1 MPASNY
7 RLNFGERQAYELPV
21 AQRVLALIITPA
33 ELRFV
38 HSQQACITYHLL
50 SMPTN
55 FDVKRSSVGGDG
67 GGREALSGGVGGC
80 NSVPKPRARL
90 ARSNWSFSSWQERS
104 RTVIGRVAAIC
115 HGSCIVND
123 TFGMGMSNG
132 FDGLDRP
139 SMSLFC

>member
-67 GGREALSGGVGGC
+67 GGVGGVSHGGG
-80 NSVPKPRARL
+80 RRYLEGWRL
-90 ARSNWSFSSWQERS
+90 
-104 RTVIGRVAAIC
+104 
-115 HGSCIVND
+115 
-123 TFGMGMSNG
+123 
-132 FDGLDRP
+132 
-139 SMSLFC
+139 